1 MGLQDDSRGEAMTE
15 DNIPHLEIHVK
26 HGDYNTIVRGTSW
39 LEVLTQARVASTQM
53 KIAELTCK
61 EVTYDF
67 TENRWNLQIPREI
80 RPARNRIACAL
91 LLTFPTRIS
100 REVLEILSSVDMAS
114 LRNYLTNPDFG
125 VQPNID
131 ENDEGIIL
139 NERGYKWANEVL
151 ESIEDNDE
159 EEVELG
165 EDA

>member
-1 MGLQDDSRGEAMTE
+1 MTE
-15 DNIPHLEIHVK
+15 DNLPNIEIHVEF
-26 HGDYNTIVRGTSW
+26 GNYRAIIRGNSW
-39 LEVLTQARVASTQM
+39 LGVLTQARVTNKQM
-53 KIAELTCK
+53 KLVDLICREI
-61 EVTYDF
+61 TYDF
-67 TENRWNLQIPREI
+67 AENRWNLQIPKEI

-165 EDA
+165 EDE